1 MNSSKRVSRNLPEG
15 QREKEEGGHVWKG
28 TEVRDAVAYSSERGR
43 KYLKKSTA
51 LLNATENLRIMN
63 TEKGI

>member
-1 MNSSKRVSRNLPEG
+1 M
-15 QREKEEGGHVWKG
+15 WKG
-28 TEVRDAVAYSSERGR
+28 TEVRDAVAYSLERGR